1 MMKGGRRLPLF
12 VFLLFKM
19 YKMEKLKQ
27 DIRDYQLNKG
37 KTYIQYE
44 QDKYSAYQNYLY
56 KRALYGLDALTEKEL
71 KETCSKKKQRI
82 VNVYRRAQVVL
93 NRFKQEVT
101 IKKTNYIFEK
111 FFPKSEL
118 TYHVISSNETDDSFK
133 NTLTF
138 KDLNITKDD
147 IVTIFIVEG
156 VLPKNFLSLKEA
168 PINLPSL
175 KNETKIKRM

>member
-1 MMKGGRRLPLF
+1 
-12 VFLLFKM
+12 
-19 YKMEKLKQ
+19 MEKLKQ
-27 DIRDYQLNKG
+27 NIRDYQLSSPK
-37 KTYIQYE
+37 YAHYE

-93 NRFKQEVT
+93 NRFKQEVS

-118 TYHVISSNETDDSFK
+118 TFSIISQTETDDNFR

-147 IVTIFIVEG
+147 IISIFIVEG
-156 VLPKNFLSLKEA
+156 ILPKNFLSLREA
-168 PINLPSL
+168 PISLPSL
-175 KNETKIKRM
+175 KNASKA